1 MDTYLDVPPLGWLAR
16 FGDILMTPLMYLLSG
31 TFREQPQ
38 RGHLWN
44 RIKLPLSRLARLD
57 RQAMAFFSGRKD
69 VLSCSKILVHMPFI
83 SGWRR
88 YVVLTPENYDK
99 EWCVGWILPN
109 RAAVRRIRL
118 RGPVRMLW
126 GPEDVYFFGIGKD
139 GRQIPICLTGEG
151 RIGDRSQ
158 YSRVPLL

>member
-1 MDTYLDVPPLGWLAR
+1 MDTYLDVPPLGWFARLA
-16 FGDILMTPLMYLLSG
+16 DILMIPLMYVLSG
-31 TFREQPQ
+31 TFHERPQ

-44 RIKLPLSRLARLD
+44 RIKFTLSELVHLD
-57 RQAMAFFSGRKD
+57 RQAMACFSGRRD

-88 YVVLTPENYDK
+88 YVVLIPKNYDD

-126 GPEDVYFFGIGKD
+126 GPEDVCFFGIGKD
-139 GRQIPICLTGEG
+139 GRQIPIRLIGEG
-151 RIGDRSQ
+151 WIGDRSQ
-158 YSRVPLL
+158 FSRIPLL